1 MPNWITPENVDSWP
15 NCKTPDCENK
25 SCVSLDSEYCGP
37 CTMRIRGLTL
47 EEAHRQVK
55 EAREKAFG
63 VGCDD

>member
-1 MPNWITPENVDSWP
+1 MPNWITSRNVNSWP

-47 EEAHRQVK
+47 EEAHQQVK
-55 EAREKAFG
+55 ENREKAFG